1 MALNEL
7 NEPQNVASL
16 LGAIV
21 ISAISAAISIAQRM
35 LRGYPSSALWLFS
48 ESMSAILAGFL
59 VWDLYPLIKDSL
71 PAWASQP
78 LLIATAAHFGG
89 RLFQAIEK
97 HFTKTTGIEIPRDV
111 KPIQKPK
118 TSKDPTQKGK

>member
-1 MALNEL
+1 MAINEL
-7 NEPQNVASL
+7 QEPQNVASL

-48 ESMSAILAGFL
+48 ESMSAILAGYL

-71 PAWASQP
+71 PTWASQP

-89 RLFQAIEK
+89 RLFQTIEK
-97 HFTKTTGIEIPRDV
+97 HFTKTTGVEIAKDV
-111 KPIQKPK
+111 KPQRKPK
-118 TSKDPTQKGK
+118 ASSTQSQEDK

>member
-89 RLFQAIEK
+89 RLFQTIEK
-97 HFTKTTGIEIPRDV
+97 HFTKTTGIEITRDV